1 VKVCCQGLK
10 PAHLGKTIGELSAHF
25 DKLASEFDF
34 NVCGEGGEYETAVFD
49 CPLFKTHRII
59 STKQE
64 VVMHEDNPICPV
76 AYLRYLELALEEK
89 SPED

>member
-1 VKVCCQGLK
+1 M
-10 PAHLGKTIGELSAHF
+10 
-25 DKLASEFDF
+25 ASQFDF

-49 CPLFKTHRII
+49 CPLFKTHRIV

-64 VVMHEDNPICPV
+64 VVMHEDNPICSV

-89 SPED
+89 SPEDQAAAEKIMKELIDKRS